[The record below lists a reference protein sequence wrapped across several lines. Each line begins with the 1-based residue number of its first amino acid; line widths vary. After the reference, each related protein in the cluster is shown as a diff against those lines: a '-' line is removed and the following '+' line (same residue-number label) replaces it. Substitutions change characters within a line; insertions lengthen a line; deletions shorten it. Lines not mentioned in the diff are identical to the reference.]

1 MCAAAVSAVL
11 GKSPVDHVSALAGI
25 HAAAGHM
32 LVRIKMILAV
42 FVVSLALGT
51 EAENKIRVVE
61 FCPAAD
67 GAFMAARFSCCLGGL
82 FRLCFKIM
90 LPLDL
95 LRVVFSASGHG
106 EIHDEVQKGHEN
118 CHAGCRASE
127 DKPVNKVCPVKK
139 CQPLG
144 LDGNHEK

>member
-11 GKSPVDHVSALAGI
+11 EISVDHVSSLAGI

-67 GAFMAARFSCCLGGL
+67 GAFMAARFSCVLWTAFSVCALKSCFLLISFGL
-82 FRLCFKIM
+82 YFP
-90 LPLDL
+90 PLDMAKYTTKFKRDMKIAT
-95 LRVVFSASGHG
+95 RV
-106 EIHDEVQKGHEN
+106 
-118 CHAGCRASE
+118 AGLPKTS
-127 DKPVNKVCPVKK
+127 P
-139 CQPLG
+139 
-144 LDGNHEK
+144 